1 MGTWM
6 CPNIKCVYDKQTQ
19 PEERCPLCGKI
30 AQEFDFKALGILFKK
45 KWAYKKESEKA
56 EEIERVL
63 KRTKYCPRCGSTKI
77 FWASGLPQMW
87 SLWDCKNCG
96 YRGVLIIEDGKAAAK
111 LRKDYEKEKRKRH
124 KSKKGILST
133 TFLF

>member
-6 CPNIKCVYDKQTQ
+6 CPNTKCAYDKQMQ
-19 PEERCPLCGKI
+19 PEERCPLCGKMV
-30 AQEFDFKALGILFKK
+30 QEFDFKALGTLFKK

-63 KRTKYCPRCGSTKI
+63 KRTKYCPRCGSTKV

-96 YRGVLIIEDGKAAAK
+96 YRGVLIIENGKATAK
-111 LRKDYEKEKRKRH
+111 LRKNYKERTKEQK
-124 KSKKGILST
+124 
-133 TFLF
+133 

>member
-6 CPNIKCVYDKQTQ
+6 CPNIKCVYDKQMQ
-19 PEERCPLCGKI
+19 PEERCPLCGKM
-30 AQEFDFKALGILFKK
+30 AQEFDFKALGVLFNK
-45 KWAYKKESEKA
+45 KWAYKKEGEKA

-63 KRTKYCPRCGSTKI
+63 KRTKYCPRCGSTKV

-111 LRKDYEKEKRKRH
+111 LRKDFERKKKET
-124 KSKKGILST
+124 KK
-133 TFLF
+133 